1 MIPMADQLSG
11 VATAT
16 NSVTTERC
24 ALRFPVPLLIVLWSA
39 LSTNRTYSTYRICTT
54 RSNGIPCMPPPH
66 PIIPSKFQP
75 TRCLFLHLSVSSSV
89 LFAEALKI
97 QDLRRTEQRHAKC
110 AQFIHYSERSVVN
123 ISGKSIPSPPPPPR
137 ILLSED
143 LLLLSSMIG
152 LSHTGPSSAKIACSN
167 GHLEAGLGTLPR
179 EINGFSGLPRFDR

>member
-1 MIPMADQLSG
+1 MIPMAGQLSG

-39 LSTNRTYSTYRICTT
+39 LSTYRAYSTYRICTT

-75 TRCLFLHLSVSSSV
+75 TSSLFLHLSVSSSV

-97 QDLRRTEQRHAKC
+97 QDLRRMEQRHAKC
-110 AQFIHYSERSVVN
+110 AKFIHYSAPSVVN
-123 ISGKSIPSPPPPPR
+123 ILGKSIPSPPPPR
-137 ILLSED
+137 ILLSKD
-143 LLLLSSMIG
+143 LLLLSTMLG
-152 LSHTGPSSAKIACSN
+152 QSHTGPSSAKTACSY